1 MSKNVEES
9 SSKLVPITFCT
20 DCGETIPAQALAC
33 LHCGARQNRG
43 EKTIQVVFCEK
54 CGEDHPARAHA
65 CFHCGHVN
73 PKSPYLN
80 GHISGLSA

>member
-1 MSKNVEES
+1 MSKNVKES
-9 SSKLVPITFCT
+9 NPKLVPITFCT
-20 DCGETIPAQALAC
+20 ECAESIPEQALAC

-43 EKTIQVVFCEK
+43 EKTIQIVFCEE
-54 CGEDHPARAHA
+54 CGQDHPARAHA

-73 PKSPYLN
+73 PKSPYLG